1 MARAVHAA
9 ALAAGECVMT
19 GLGVQSWVLMLFG
32 IRSAFAH
39 QDIAMVLEVIHAF
52 GSSYRSAS
60 SGVVSSVAC
69 GRVAMIFCRTAGMSL
84 LTNLMSREATVQTT
98 LRAFGR

>member
-9 ALAAGECVMT
+9 AVAASECVMT
-19 GLGVQSWVLMLFG
+19 GLGVQGWVLMLFG

-39 QDIAMVLEVIHAF
+39 QEIATVLDVIHAL

-60 SGVVSSVAC
+60 SGVISSVAC

-84 LTNLMSREATVQTT
+84 LENLVSSEATARMTS
-98 LRAFGR
+98 RISGR

>member
-1 MARAVHAA
+1 
-9 ALAAGECVMT
+9 MT
-19 GLGVQSWVLMLFG
+19 GLGIQSWVLMLLG

-39 QDIAMVLEVIHAF
+39 QEIATVLDIIHAL

-60 SGVVSSVAC
+60 SGVVSGVAY
-69 GRVAMIFCRTAGMSL
+69 GRIALIFCRTASL
-84 LTNLMSREATVQTT
+84 SILANLVSREAVVQTT

>member
-1 MARAVHAA
+1 
-9 ALAAGECVMT
+9 MT
-19 GLGVQSWVLMLFG
+19 GLGIQSWVLMLFG
-32 IRSAFAH
+32 IRSAFTH
-39 QDIAMVLEVIHAF
+39 QEIATVLDIIHAL

-69 GRVAMIFCRTAGMSL
+69 GRIAMIFCRTASVSL
-84 LTNLMSREATVQTT
+84 LANLMSREADVQTT

>member
-1 MARAVHAA
+1 MARAVYAA
-9 ALAAGECVMT
+9 ALPASERVMT
-19 GLGVQSWVLMLFG
+19 GLGVQGWVVMLFG

-39 QDIAMVLEVIHAF
+39 QDIAMVLEVIHAL

-60 SGVVSSVAC
+60 SGFVSSVVC

-84 LTNLMSREATVQTT
+84 LANLMSREAAVQMT